1 MQNIGNL
8 IRTLREKEGYPLRK
22 VSAFLDMDQAV
33 LSKIERGQRKLTKE
47 HVVKL
52 ADFFNYDEKEML
64 IAFLSDRIMYEIGN
78 EEYAKEALKVAEE
91 KIEYNAFKKLD
102 RNKLIKQIKNKLK
115 QFSKVSS
122 AWVYG
127 SFSREDDRQGS
138 DIDLAIKTDEG
149 FSYFDLAEI
158 QYQLENEITRKIDIG
173 FIDSFKPHIYKN
185 VEPDL
190 KLIYER

>member
-1 MQNIGNL
+1 MD
-8 IRTLREKEGYPLRK
+8 RK
-22 VSAFLDMDQAV
+22 
-33 LSKIERGQRKLTKE
+33 
-47 HVVKL
+47 
-52 ADFFNYDEKEML
+52 
-64 IAFLSDRIMYEIGN
+64 
-78 EEYAKEALKVAEE
+78 
-91 KIEYNAFKKLD
+91 
-102 RNKLIKQIKNKLK
+102 KLIKQIKNKLK